1 MQPTLFDDQRPVWET
16 VENER
21 EILIA
26 EVAFPDG
33 PDGTFDYKVPER
45 LEERVV
51 PGVRVTVPLGTR
63 NRPVSA
69 YCVGV
74 ERRLEREKRPALGEK
89 SESAESGEKKRFR
102 LKEVASVVD
111 AEPLLSPKMLEL
123 ARWLAKRYLCPLGTT
138 LEGIL
143 PA

>member
-89 SESAESGEKKRFR
+89 SENTENGGKKRFR

-111 AEPLLSPKMLEL
+111 SEPLLSPKMLEL
-123 ARWLAKRYLCPLGTT
+123 A
-138 LEGIL
+138 
-143 PA
+143 